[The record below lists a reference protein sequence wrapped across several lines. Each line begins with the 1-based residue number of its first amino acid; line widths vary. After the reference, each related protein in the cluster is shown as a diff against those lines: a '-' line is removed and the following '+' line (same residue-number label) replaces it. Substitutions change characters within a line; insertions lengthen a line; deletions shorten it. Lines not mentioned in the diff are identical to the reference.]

1 MTIGQRI
8 AQLRRERGMSQEELG
23 EAMGVSRQAISK
35 WESDAALPE
44 VEKLIALSQLFSI
57 PVGQLLGVEEPPMEE
72 SGGAAEPEG
81 DADGRAAR
89 LAEEVLRRYVEA
101 QYSPPVRPAK
111 RRWKP
116 WAAGIAAAAVVFL
129 CAGQVVSD
137 FQNQIRGLQQQTD
150 EIRSSQI
157 EVNNQVSSITQR
169 VEESLASQAS
179 LLVNGTLTMEELDL
193 TAGTATVG
201 AAVTPKAL
209 GEGRTLEL
217 VVSGEGVSLR
227 EPMALRADGVSFS
240 AAVTV
245 PLVDGLRYYVAFTGP
260 EGQETEELEPN
271 GAFSYLAENT
281 ALDFDAG
288 VASGGFYYDREYGQ
302 AVLKDFE
309 AYLHYYAVPLWN
321 EETPVRL
328 TGCRAVLYLDGEPA
342 ETFPLE
348 LMEGSDEWIAAYL
361 LHIGEYALSCPEDA
375 PLWMDLVAED
385 EFGRTAARTVW
396 DNLGGDRVLWV

>member
-44 VEKLIALSQLFSI
+44 VDKLIALSRLFAI
-57 PVGQLLGVEEPPMEE
+57 PVGQLLGVEEPPADGGED
-72 SGGAAEPEG
+72 GGAEDP
-81 DADGRAAR
+81 DQRAAR

-101 QYSPPVRPAK
+101 QYSPPVRPAR
-111 RRWKP
+111 RRWLP
-116 WAAGIAAAAVVFL
+116 YAAGAAAVL
-129 CAGQVVSD
+129 LAALWAGDVVTG
-137 FQNQIRGLQQQTD
+137 FQNQIRSLQMQTD
-150 EIRSSQI
+150 EIQSSQI

-227 EPMALRADGVSFS
+227 EPMALGADGVSFS

-281 ALDFDAG
+281 ALEFDAE

-396 DNLGGDRVLWV
+396 DNLGGDRVLWG